1 MPNSTKNTANKPVK
15 KPAASPV
22 PAGDR
27 QAEIANRLFASI
39 RKHLAGNNLPKNYQK
54 QWRDEVIDFQGI
66 DTRFRQG
73 RIIHQWIMVGRTSLV
88 VTVADD
94 HVKLVY
100 GRKPEHQDF
109 VLADPNFER
118 DVAEF
123 LGKHFKC
130 YFPTYWLGEKSA

>member
-1 MPNSTKNTANKPVK
+1 MPNSTKTTANKPAK

-27 QAEIANRLFASI
+27 QAEIANRLFAAI
-39 RKHLAGNNLPKNYQK
+39 RKHLAGNNLPRNYQK
-54 QWRDEVIDFQGI
+54 QWRDEVTDFHGLDMQ
-66 DTRFRQG
+66 FRQG

-94 HVKLVY
+94 HVKLFY
-100 GRKPEHQDF
+100 GRKPVQQDF
-109 VLADPNFER
+109 VLAGPNFER
-118 DVAEF
+118 DIAEF

-130 YFPTYWLGEKSA
+130 YFPTYWLEEKSA

>member
-1 MPNSTKNTANKPVK
+1 MPNSTKKTASKPAK
-15 KPAASPV
+15 KPTAP
-22 PAGDR
+22 PIPPGDR
-27 QAEIANRLFASI
+27 QGEIAIRLFAAI

-54 QWRDEVIDFQGI
+54 QWRDEVTDFQGI

-94 HVKLVY
+94 HVKLFY
-100 GRKPEHQDF
+100 GRKPVQQDF